1 MRFPSLKYQTSR
13 RFCYVQF
20 ASSSA
25 AHQAT
30 EVDGT
35 SPEKGYKLVAKISD
49 PAKKQNRGG
58 PMREGREIFCKNVDF
73 KLSEKDVRE
82 AFSKFGTIENLHMPL
97 NVDGSRRGFCFVT
110 FSSKVCVLLG
120 LRSAES
126 F

>member
-1 MRFPSLKYQTSR
+1 M
-13 RFCYVQF
+13 QF
-20 ASSSA
+20 ATSSA

-30 EVDGT
+30 ELDGT
-35 SPEKGYKLVAKISD
+35 STDQAYKLIAKISD

-58 PMREGREIFCKNVDF
+58 PMQEGREIFCKNVDF

-82 AFSKFGTIENLHMPL
+82 AFSKFGTVENLHMPL

-110 FSSKVCVLLG
+110 FSSKVCVILG
-120 LRSAES
+120 HSSAES